1 MNQRGIISS
10 AFAVV
15 VTLIIAAGV
24 GGYVYVQSK
33 MPNDVETIPAPLPGQ
48 SSSPTPSQPAPPQEV
63 ACTMEAKQCPDG
75 SYIGRTG
82 PKCEFAACPR
92 EKPISQSAIPA
103 DWKMYRNEEYK
114 FEFKYPVDWKTD
126 TLGAGE
132 CTIPCER
139 FIVVNLGPTILEAR
153 NDLYDPPVMIP
164 GAYFTIYKGEN
175 GCSTERGEYA
185 GENGEE
191 HDWSL
196 DRWKTFYSKRI
207 CLGKFRVDLT
217 VIDDTPS
224 RESYKQTLEQ
234 ILSTLRFTN

>member
-82 PKCEFAACPR
+82 PNCEFAACP
-92 EKPISQSAIPA
+92 EAVPNKWHSKEACEAATQKVC
-103 DWKMYRNEEYK
+103 D
-114 FEFKYPVDWKTD
+114 FEMCDYLCPEGF
-126 TLGAGE
+126 
-132 CTIPCER
+132 
-139 FIVVNLGPTILEAR
+139 
-153 NDLYDPPVMIP
+153 
-164 GAYFTIYKGEN
+164 EN
-175 GCSTERGEYA
+175 GWVATQ
-185 GENGEE
+185 
-191 HDWSL
+191 
-196 DRWKTFYSKRI
+196 K
-207 CLGKFRVDLT
+207 DL
-217 VIDDTPS
+217 
-224 RESYKQTLEQ
+224 
-234 ILSTLRFTN
+234 